1 MTPHHTENEHS
12 YAIFSE
18 RLPKVHFLEPLVIFI
33 IIAIV
38 IIIIIV
44 IIVMIILC

>member
-18 RLPKVHFLEPLVIFI
+18 RLPKVHFLELLVIFI

-38 IIIIIV
+38 IIV
-44 IIVMIILC
+44 IIVMIILH